1 MPRGR
6 STKLELSPRQ
16 VEMLSSTFNLDGVE
30 VQDSLRAISEWNGS
44 EEGLRA
50 FLSRRYSWQA
60 DVAARYLGALLL
72 AVLRSGREA
81 ESPGDDGVRTVPRA
95 AKSPLRSKSR
105 PPAPDGENRSG

>member
-1 MPRGR
+1 MPRRR

-30 VQDSLRAISEWNGS
+30 VQDSLRAISEWKGS

-72 AVLRSGREA
+72 AVLRSGRKA
-81 ESPGDDGVRTVPRA
+81 ESPGTT
-95 AKSPLRSKSR
+95 
-105 PPAPDGENRSG
+105 E